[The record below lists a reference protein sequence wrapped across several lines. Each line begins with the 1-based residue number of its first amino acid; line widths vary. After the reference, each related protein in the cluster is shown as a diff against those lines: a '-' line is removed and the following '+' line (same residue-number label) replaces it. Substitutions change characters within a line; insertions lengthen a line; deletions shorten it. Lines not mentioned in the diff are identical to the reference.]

1 MAFTIQDLLLTEE
14 RKAQLV
20 AALANLGVADPL
32 AKVVAEAAADVA
44 RSTRGYL
51 IDEAASNGWVR
62 VLALEK
68 AYLAA
73 ELNVPSDII
82 KAAIA
87 ARDELAAIAAGKR
100 PNLPLAN
107 TGETA
112 PSGTWGGETRI
123 GLRL

>member
-1 MAFTIQDLLLTEE
+1 MAFTLQDLLLTEE

-32 AKVVAEAAADVA
+32 GTVITEASADVA

-51 IDEAASNGWVR
+51 VDEAASNGWVR
-62 VLALEK
+62 VMALEK

-73 ELNVPSDII
+73 ELNVPADIA
-82 KAAIA
+82 KAALA
-87 ARDELAAIAAGKR
+87 AREELSAIAAGKR
-100 PNLPLAN
+100 PNLPLAIG
-107 TGETA
+107 GETA

-123 GLRL
+123 GVRL